1 MSKKVTNKESLL
13 EIDKASFQ
21 NVRFVLVGTAQP
33 GNIGGAARA
42 IKNMGFS
49 DLVLVQPEIFPSDRA
64 RWRAAGAKDVLQ
76 NTRAVDSF
84 AEAIADCHLI
94 IGTSARERRIP
105 WPLVNPRLCGEK
117 VASEVSGDS
126 KHQVALVFGRE
137 DAGLTNEELQRC
149 HLHVHI
155 PTNPDYSSLNLC
167 AAVQVLAYEARMA
180 LLEASGELKDIEQ
193 EWDTPPAK
201 SEDLENLLVHLE
213 QTMINTGFL
222 DPEVPRQTMTRM
234 RRMFG
239 RIRPDQSEVAIL
251 RGLLSSV
258 DFKHKK

>member
-1 MSKKVTNKESLL
+1 MSNSQ
-13 EIDKASFQ
+13 IANQSFN

-42 IKNMGFS
+42 IKNMGFA

-64 RWRAAGAKDVLQ
+64 RWRAAGAKDVLK
-76 NTRAVDSF
+76 NIRVVESF
-84 AEAIADCHLI
+84 AEAIADCHLV

-117 VASEVSGDS
+117 VASEVVGESP
-126 KHQVALVFGRE
+126 HQVALVFGRE

-180 LLEASGELKDIEQ
+180 LLEASGDLKEVEQ
-193 EWDTPPAK
+193 EWDTPPA
-201 SEDLENLLVHLE
+201 SSDELENLLVHLE
-213 QTMINTGFL
+213 ETMVSTGFL
-222 DPEVPRQTMTRM
+222 DPDVPRQTMTRM

-251 RGLLSSV
+251 RGLLSS
-258 DFKHKK
+258 FRNKPK

>member
-1 MSKKVTNKESLL
+1 MIEN
-13 EIDKASFQ
+13 FQ
-21 NVRFVLVGTAQP
+21 RVRFVLVNTSQP

-42 IKNMGFS
+42 IKNMGFA

-76 NTRAVDSF
+76 NTKVVDTF
-84 AEAIADCHLI
+84 AEAIADCQLV

-117 VASEVSGDS
+117 VAQEASGNS

-137 DAGLTNEELQRC
+137 DAGLTNDELQRC

-167 AAVQVLAYEARMA
+167 AAVQVLAYEVRMA
-180 LLEASGELKDIEQ
+180 MLESSGELKNVEQ
-193 EWDTPPAK
+193 EWDAPPAK
-201 SEDLENLLVHLE
+201 AEDLENFLMHLE
-213 QTMINTGFL
+213 KTMQDTGFL
-222 DPEVPRQTMTRM
+222 DPKTPRQTMTRM

-258 DFKHKK
+258 DHETK